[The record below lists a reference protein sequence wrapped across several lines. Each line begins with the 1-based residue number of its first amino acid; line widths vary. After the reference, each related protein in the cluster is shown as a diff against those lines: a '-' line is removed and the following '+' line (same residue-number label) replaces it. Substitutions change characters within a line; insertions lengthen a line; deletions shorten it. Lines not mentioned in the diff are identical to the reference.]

1 MKIGVRSEDK
11 GPWERRTPL
20 VPADAARLRAAG
32 LEIVVQSSARRAFS
46 DAEYR
51 AAGVPVRESLDDC
64 EVIVGIKE
72 IPPEKI
78 EPGKTYLFFPHV
90 IKGQAANMPM
100 LRRILE
106 QGATLVDYE
115 RIVDEHDRR
124 LIFFGRHAGLAG
136 MINTLWA
143 LGLRLEE
150 ERIPSPFAALRQART
165 YASLEAA
172 EEDLR
177 RAAQAV
183 AARGVPPEV
192 HPLVVGFTGTGNV
205 SRGAQEILDRFPVEE
220 IRPEELREA
229 DAARLADPRRIYKAV
244 FAEEDLFVPK
254 TAGATFD
261 LADYYRRGAEGYRS
275 VFESFL
281 PRLVVWV
288 NGVYWDARYPRL
300 LTLEGCRRLW
310 GPGPEPRLR
319 VIGDISCDVR
329 GAVECTLRATDP
341 GDPLYVYEPESGA
354 VREGV
359 RGRGPVIM
367 AVDIL
372 PAEIPRESSTDF
384 SRVLS
389 GLLPPL
395 AECRPGDDFA
405 ALRLPPALKRAVI
418 AYRGALTPAYA
429 GLAKFL

>member
-1 MKIGVRSEDK
+1 MKIGIRREDK

-32 LEIVVQSSARRAFS
+32 LEVVVQSSAGRAFP

-51 AAGVPVRESLDDC
+51 AAGVPVQETLADC
-64 EVIVGIKE
+64 AVIVGIKE

-78 EPGKTYLFFPHV
+78 EAGKTYLFFPHV

-106 QGATLVDYE
+106 QRATLIDYE
-115 RIVDEHDRR
+115 RIVDGDNRR

-143 LGLRLEE
+143 LGLRLAAEG
-150 ERIPSPFAALRQART
+150 IPSPFAGLRQART
-165 YASLEAA
+165 YPDLAATKRDLEAV
-172 EEDLR
+172 
-177 RAAQAV
+177 AQAV
-183 AARGVPPEV
+183 ALHGVPPAV

-205 SRGAQEILDRFPVEE
+205 SRGAQEILDLLPVEE
-220 IRPEELREA
+220 VRPRELLAGEPARFA
-229 DAARLADPRRIYKAV
+229 DRRRIYKAV
-244 FAEEDLFVPK
+244 FAEEDLFVPRK
-254 TAGATFD
+254 AGERFN
-261 LADYYRRGAEGYRS
+261 LADYYRRGAEGYES

-281 PRLVVWV
+281 PQLVVWV

-310 GPGPEPRLR
+310 AGGAAPRLR
-319 VIGDISCDVR
+319 VIGDISCDVN
-329 GAVECTLRATDP
+329 GSVECTTRATDP
-341 GDPLYVYEPESGA
+341 GNPLYVYEPEAGA
-354 VREGV
+354 ARDGV
-359 RGRGPVIM
+359 EGRGPVIM

-389 GLLPPL
+389 GLLPAL
-395 AECRPGDDFA
+395 LQGGSGEDFA
-405 ALRLPPALKRAVI
+405 SWGIPPELKRAVI
-418 AYRGALTPAYA
+418 VHRGRLTPDYA
-429 GLAKFL
+429 TLARFL

>member
-1 MKIGVRSEDK
+1 MKIGIRSEDK

-32 LEIVVQSSARRAFS
+32 LEVVVQSSARRAFA

-51 AAGVPVRESLDDC
+51 AAGVPVQESLADC

-115 RIVDEHDRR
+115 RIVDEHNRR

-136 MINTLWA
+136 MINSLWA
-143 LGLRLEE
+143 LGLRLAEE
-150 ERIPSPFAALRQART
+150 QIPSPFAALRQART
-165 YASLEAA
+165 YADLDAA
-172 EEDLR
+172 DEDLR
-177 RAAQAV
+177 KAARAV

-205 SRGAQEILDRFPVEE
+205 SRGAQEILDRFPVDE
-220 IRPEELREA
+220 IRPEELLAGDPSRF
-229 DAARLADPRRIYKAV
+229 ADPRRIYKAV

-254 TAGATFD
+254 TSGEPFD

-281 PRLVVWV
+281 PQLVVWV

-310 GPGPEPRLR
+310 GPGPGPRLR

-341 GDPLYVYEPESGA
+341 GDPLYVYEPETGA

-359 RGRGPVIM
+359 RGRGPVVM

-389 GLLPPL
+389 GLLPAL
-395 AECRPGDDFA
+395 AQSDPRGDFA
-405 ALRLPPALKRAVI
+405 AWRLPPELRRAVI
-418 AYRGALTPAYA
+418 AHRGALTPDYA